1 MFLFIFPYDSS
12 TKFFSVHKTLG
23 STEPIQPTYERGYF
37 KSLGDIIIE
46 KVVIARKKWVLAW
59 FFQFEENKSMMF
71 LDDTKSVRKCFPG
84 PKTLI
89 WAHDDILE
97 SFLRFFQQ
105 PKILHKINF
114 FWRNADFS
122 WKSSFSCRVG
132 NFFTSQYGTYE
143 CVLWVLNTLGH
154 YLKLLGPDFGYRL
167 SFWKNSI
174 FSTSMAS
181 KRSRS
186 LQNPYRLSSKVVCR
200 STFFRFSQSLS
211 NRS

>member
-1 MFLFIFPYDSS
+1 MHS
-12 TKFFSVHKTLG
+12 TVSDGFEIC
-23 STEPIQPTYERGYF
+23 ST
-37 KSLGDIIIE
+37 LGDIIIE
-46 KVVIARKKWVLAW
+46 KLVIARKKWVLAW

-71 LDDTKSVRKCFPG
+71 LDDTKSLRKCFSG

-105 PKILHKINF
+105 PKILHKISF
-114 FWRNADFS
+114 FWRNDDFFMKKLIFLPS
-122 WKSSFSCRVG
+122 WQF
-132 NFFTSQYGTYE
+132 FFTSQYGTCE

-154 YLKLLGPDFGYRL
+154 YLKLLGPYFWYRL

-181 KRSRS
+181 KSSRS
-186 LQNPYRLSSKVVCR
+186 
-200 STFFRFSQSLS
+200 
-211 NRS
+211 